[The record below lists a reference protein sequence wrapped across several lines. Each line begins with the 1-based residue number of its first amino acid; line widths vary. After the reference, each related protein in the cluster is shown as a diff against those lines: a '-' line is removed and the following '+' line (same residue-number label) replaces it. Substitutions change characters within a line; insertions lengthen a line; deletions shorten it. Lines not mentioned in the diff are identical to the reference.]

1 MIKSVVPKLPFIDI
15 DKTKDYYLNKLE
27 FKLVNEYPDYLIM
40 QKDDIE
46 LHFFSFSS
54 LNPKKSDFM
63 IYLRI
68 DEGIEQFYEYL
79 QADGVVIHP
88 NGKLETKPW
97 NQKEFALID
106 PNGTLLTF
114 GQGV

>member
-46 LHFFSFSS
+46 LHFFSFLS

-68 DEGIEQFYEYL
+68 DEGIESFYDWL
-79 QADGVVIHP
+79 QEKGVDIHP
-88 NGKLETKPW
+88 NGKLTNQPW
-97 NQKEFALID
+97 HQKEFALLD

-114 GQGV
+114 GQVI